1 MLKVLTISPATLASV
16 QLVIASTRAGGIG
29 ILDFEFDRE
38 LHPENALRQ
47 LHQILG
53 WIPENAP
60 LGLRFHA
67 TQVSWSQP
75 LLAVLASRPHLLVLC
90 GWAETGLASAVAD
103 LPASDFRQLILEVKD
118 IDELATLEESK
129 VRVDGII
136 GKGHE
141 SGGWVGDSPAFIL
154 GQQLLARTSL
164 PVFIQGGIGPNTAAA
179 CYAAGAVGVVL
190 DDQLWLM
197 PESPFPRTW
206 QGALS
211 HINGSEAT
219 VVGERL
225 GKPVRILIRPDCTTA
240 ASLRNLGEEIELLNE
255 PQRWPE
261 KAGRLLGWG
270 ALDQAAWPVGQAI
283 GMAASFAARYRTTGR
298 LIQAIRKAATENIR
312 QARVLRPLTPDSPLA
327 RSHATRFPIVQGPMT
342 RVSDVAAFA
351 NAVAQ
356 AGALPMLA
364 LALMRA
370 QRVRDLLTE
379 SRQLLG
385 HRSWGVGILGFVP
398 PELRE
403 EQLSV
408 IEEIKPP
415 FAIIAGGRP
424 EQADRLEKL
433 GIRTYIHV
441 PTPALLE
448 MFLSRGARRFVFE
461 GRECGGHVGPLT
473 SFCLWES
480 MIERL
485 LEVSPQIAADLHV
498 LFAGGIHDARSGAMI
513 SAMAAPL
520 AARGVKVGVLMGTA
534 YLFTR
539 EAVENG
545 AVVTG
550 FQQEALKCTRTVNLE
565 TGPGHASRCCVTP
578 FAREFFETRHRL
590 RKEGRESKHISEELE
605 ALTLGRLRVASKGIL
620 RNGDALSPVDE
631 TEQHRDGMYMI
642 GQVAVLRSEVGTLA
656 QLHSDLSEQS
666 EKLISRADPEIEV
679 NERRDAPSDIAI
691 IGMSVLLPGAQQ
703 PETFWTNVLRN
714 KASLKEIPP
723 ERWDWRLYYEP
734 SRSARDKVYSKWGG
748 FLDEVE
754 FDPIHFGIPPN
765 SLKSIET
772 MQLLAL
778 EATRRALV
786 DAGYER
792 GDFDRER
799 TSVIFGAT
807 GGMADLG
814 QQYAARSEIPRM
826 FGRVEGDVYDRLPE
840 WTEESFPGLLFNVAA
855 GRVANRFDFGG
866 SNYTVDAAC
875 ASSLA
880 ALDLAVRELESG
892 RSNLVIAGG
901 LDTLQSPFA
910 YFCFGKT
917 QALSPSGTVKAF
929 DEKADGIVIS
939 EGIAIVVLK
948 RLADAERDG
957 DRIYAVLKAV
967 SGSSD
972 GRSNSM
978 TAPAPAGQLVA
989 LRRAYAKAGFS
1000 ASTLGLYEAHGTG
1013 TAMGDRAE
1021 LESISTLLAEA
1032 GTPPKSCA
1040 VGSAKSLVGHTKSS
1054 AGIVGIIKA
1063 AQALY
1068 RKVLPAQGGVEKPL
1082 EPLRSL
1088 QSPVYLLKHPA
1099 PWLEPSSH
1107 PRRAAVSAFGFGGT
1121 NFHAVLE
1128 EHQGGGREVSRGNDE
1143 WPCELFAWRA
1153 SDRSTLQSELTEF
1166 REAIARNPTA
1176 QMRDF
1181 ASTLFKHRIPRG
1193 TVGLSFVASSR
1204 SELSQKLETALAGL
1218 KDPDCRKLAGDID
1231 FQVEDRVADVEAK
1244 TALLFPGQGSQ
1255 YPGMMREQALYLREL
1270 AQVLD
1275 QASGQTLGRFPR
1287 RLSEYLFPRSDFADG
1302 EPQGAEQ
1309 ELAQTNIAQPAIAV
1323 VSCGYLAFL
1332 RRLGLQ
1338 AGFVAGHSFGE
1349 YTALYA
1355 ANAITQEELLGL
1367 AMVRGEL
1374 MANACG
1380 EKPGGM
1386 AAVKASREDVLKW
1399 LGDSQVRIANHNSPT
1414 QTVISGPSES
1424 LEEVIKTL
1432 QAAKVAVKPLAVAG
1446 AFHTPLMGN
1455 ANSPLAKA
1463 ILAAEMCAPTTTVF
1477 SNVGGR
1483 VYETDIAEIRA
1494 RLCRH
1499 LLEPVE
1505 FVTQIEAM
1513 YAAGVRVF
1521 IEVGPRSV
1529 LTSFVREILKDRMDV
1544 VTVALDPNRGTLQG
1558 LLQSLGR
1565 LFIHGIDLD
1574 LTTLFENRACQE
1586 IDLSRRAIQPNGKP
1600 KSPAQDWLI
1609 NGGFVRRRD
1618 EERGK
1623 TGKIAQ
1629 LTSNLTDVPASTQI
1643 ENPIMSSSNDKTS
1656 SVNDSRTRRNGSEFK
1671 PAERTEIEDPVLL
1684 AYFEYQETMREFLRL
1699 QGDVMRNF
1707 LTGDST
1713 PASPA
1718 PPMHQARVD
1727 HRPPPVPPSAKAPSP
1742 SVPPAKLPSE
1752 TVLSQPI
1759 AISLPSNGDA
1769 EHVPLEPETLI
1780 RNLLELVSERT
1791 GYPTE
1796 VLGLEQDMEADL
1808 GIDSIKRVEILAAF
1822 QNHLPPSIAPR
1833 IQESTEDFL
1842 QLRTLQ
1848 GWIDELLKVN
1858 ANGSGVT
1865 EGLTSQAG

>member
-1 MLKVLTISPATLASV
+1 MFKVLTISPVTLAPAH
-16 QLVIASTRAGGIG
+16 LIIASARAGGIG
-29 ILDFEFDRE
+29 ILDLEFERE
-38 LHPENALRQ
+38 PQAENALRQ
-47 LHQILG
+47 LQQILDL
-53 WIPENAP
+53 IPENSHP
-60 LGLRFHA
+60 GLRFHA
-67 TQVSWSQP
+67 SQVTWSQP
-75 LLAVLASRPHLLVLC
+75 LLALLASRPHLLVLC
-90 GWAETGLASAVAD
+90 GWAETGLASAIAG
-103 LPASDFRQLILEVKD
+103 LPSSGFRELIVEVKD
-118 IDELATLEESK
+118 IDELAILEESK
-129 VRVDGII
+129 VQVDGII

-154 GQQLLARTSL
+154 GQQLLARTGL

-179 CYAAGAVGVVL
+179 CYAAGAAGVVL

-197 PESPFPRTW
+197 PESPFLRTW
-206 QGALS
+206 QSSLS
-211 HINGSEAT
+211 HINGSEAM

-225 GKPVRILIRPDCTTA
+225 GKPLRVLIRPGYA
-240 ASLRNLGEEIELLNE
+240 AAESLRNLSDEIELSNE
-255 PQRWPE
+255 PARWPVE
-261 KAGRLLGWG
+261 AGRLLGWG
-270 ALDQAAWPVGQAI
+270 APDRTAWPVGQAI
-283 GMAASFAARYRTTGR
+283 GLAASFAARYRTTGR
-298 LIQAIRKAATENIR
+298 LIQAILQAATENIC
-312 QARVLRPLTPDSPLA
+312 QAHRVRPLAPDSPLA

-342 RVSDVAAFA
+342 RVSDVASFA
-351 NAVAQ
+351 DAVAN

-370 QRVRDLLTE
+370 PRVRELLTE
-379 SRQLLG
+379 CRQRLG
-385 HRSWGVGILGFVP
+385 QRSWGVGILGFVP

-403 EQLSV
+403 EQLAV
-408 IEEIKPP
+408 IEEIRPP

-424 EQADRLEKL
+424 DQADHLEKL
-433 GIRTYIHV
+433 GISAYIHV
-441 PTPALLE
+441 PTAALLE
-448 MFLSRGARRFVFE
+448 MFLARGARRFVFE

-473 SFCLWES
+473 SFCLWET

-485 LEVSPQIAADLHV
+485 LEVSPQIAADLHI

-520 AARGVKVGVLMGTA
+520 AARGIKIGVLMGTA

-545 AVVTG
+545 AVVAG
-550 FQQEALKCTRTVNLE
+550 FQQEAVKCTRTVNLE

-578 FAREFFETRHRL
+578 FAQEFFETRYRL
-590 RKEGRESKHISEELE
+590 RKEGRESKHISEELD

-620 RNGDALSPVDE
+620 RQGDALLAVDE
-631 TEQHRDGMYMI
+631 PAQHRDGMYMI
-642 GQVAVLRSEVGTLA
+642 GQVAVLRTEVGTLA
-656 QLHSDLSEQS
+656 ELHAEVSEQS
-666 EKLISRADPEIEV
+666 AELVAQLDPAIEV
-679 NERRDAPSDIAI
+679 NEPQGAPSDIAI
-691 IGMSVLLPGAQQ
+691 VGMSVLLPGAQQ

-714 KASLKEIPP
+714 KASFKEIPP

-754 FDPIHFGIPPN
+754 FDPFHFGIPPN

-772 MQLLAL
+772 MQLLGL
-778 EATRRALV
+778 EATRRALI

-799 TSVIFGAT
+799 TSVIFGAS
-807 GGMADLG
+807 GGMSDLG

-826 FGRVEGDVYDRLPE
+826 FGRVDGDVYDRLPE

-892 RSNLVIAGG
+892 RSNVVVAGG

-910 YFCFGKT
+910 YFCFSKT

-939 EGIAIVVLK
+939 EGVAVVVLK

-957 DRIYAVLKAV
+957 DRIYAVLKAL

-978 TAPAPAGQLVA
+978 TAPAPAGQLLA
-989 LRRAYAKAGFS
+989 LRRAYGKAGFS

-1021 LESISTLLAEA
+1021 LESISTLLAEIA
-1032 GTPPKSCA
+1032 TPRKSCA

-1054 AGIVGIIKA
+1054 AGIVGVIKA
-1063 AQALY
+1063 ALALY
-1068 RKVLPAQGGVEKPL
+1068 RKVLPSHGGVERPL
-1082 EPLRSL
+1082 ERLRDP
-1088 QSPVYLLKHPA
+1088 QSAVYLLKQPA
-1099 PWLEPSSH
+1099 PWLAPASN

-1128 EHQGGGREVSRGNDE
+1128 EYKSGMREAARGSDE
-1143 WPCELFAWRA
+1143 WPCELFAWRVT
-1153 SDRSTLQSELTEF
+1153 DRLTLQSPLTEL
-1166 REAIARNPTA
+1166 RAAIDRNPA
-1176 QMRDF
+1176 APMRDF
-1181 ASTLFKHRIPRG
+1181 AFSLFRNGSPRG
-1193 TVGLSFVASSR
+1193 AVGLSFVASSR
-1204 SELSQKLETALAGL
+1204 AELCKKLESALAGL
-1218 KDPDCRKLAGDID
+1218 KDPDCHKIEGDIE
-1231 FQVEDRVADVEAK
+1231 FHVENHVGDEQPK

-1255 YPGMMREQALYLREL
+1255 YPGMVREQALYIREL
-1270 AQVLD
+1270 VQVFEHAGS
-1275 QASGQTLGRFPR
+1275 QTSGCFPR
-1287 RLSEYLFPRSDFADG
+1287 SLDEYVFPRSDFADG
-1302 EPQGAEQ
+1302 EPQVAEQ

-1323 VSCGYLAFL
+1323 VCCGHLAFL

-1355 ANAITQEELLGL
+1355 AGAISEGELLRL
-1367 AMVRGEL
+1367 AMLRGHL

-1380 EKPGGM
+1380 EKQGGM
-1386 AAVKASREDVLKW
+1386 AAVKASREEVSKW
-1399 LGDSQVRIANHNSPT
+1399 LGDGQVRIANHNSPS
-1414 QTVISGPSES
+1414 QTVISGPSDA
-1424 LEEVIKTL
+1424 LEEVINAL
-1432 QAAKVAVKPLAVAG
+1432 RAAKVPVKSLVVAG
-1446 AFHTPLMGN
+1446 AFHTPLMSS
-1455 ANSPLAKA
+1455 ANSQLAQA
-1463 ILAAEMCAPTTTVF
+1463 ILAVDIGSPVSTIF

-1483 VYETDIAEIRA
+1483 IYETDIADIRA

-1513 YAAGVRVF
+1513 YTAGVRVF

-1529 LTSFVREILKDRMDV
+1529 LTSFASEILKDRKDAL
-1544 VTVALDPNRGTLQG
+1544 TVALDTNRGTLQG

-1565 LFIHGIDLD
+1565 LFIHGVGMD
-1574 LTTLFENRACQE
+1574 LTQLFENRQCHE
-1586 IDLSRRAIQPNGKP
+1586 IDLSRHAVQSDGKV
-1600 KSPAQDWLI
+1600 KSAAQDWLI
-1609 NGGFVRRRD
+1609 NGGSVRRRD
-1618 EERGK
+1618 AGPGT
-1623 TGKIAQ
+1623 TGKKAPLTGDTADFSSSTLNAQ
-1629 LTSNLTDVPASTQI
+1629 PLTLTSSKEKILNVNQSPTPQEGPEDRADERAGMQDPALI
-1643 ENPIMSSSNDKTS
+1643 
-1656 SVNDSRTRRNGSEFK
+1656 
-1671 PAERTEIEDPVLL
+1671 
-1684 AYFEYQETMREFLRL
+1684 AYSAYQETMRAFLKV
-1699 QGDVMRNF
+1699 QGEVMRHF
-1707 LTGDST
+1707 LSGESL
-1713 PASPA
+1713 PASPS
-1718 PPMHQARVD
+1718 PQPRQARLD
-1727 HRPPPVPPSAKAPSP
+1727 YVPTPLPSP
-1742 SVPPAKLPSE
+1742 VRAPLPSTAQRE
-1752 TVLSQPI
+1752 VSSNPVSSQPI
-1759 AISLPSNGDA
+1759 AIAPSANGDA
-1769 EHVPLEPETLI
+1769 KNALEPEILTH
-1780 RNLLELVSERT
+1780 NLLELVSERT

-1808 GIDSIKRVEILAAF
+1808 GIDSIKRVEILGAF
-1822 QNHLPPSIAPR
+1822 QNHLPPGVAAR
-1833 IQESTEDFL
+1833 IQESTEDFMK
-1842 QLRTLQ
+1842 LRTLK

-1858 ANGSGVT
+1858 AIKNG
-1865 EGLTSQAG
+1865 AGEL